1 MAFERLRPRWPSSR
15 RLAAFVAG
23 MAVLWVVVGSPLSTL
38 DHALLTFHMVQHLLL
53 MTVAA
58 PLILWGGHALA
69 FRRAGDLPVECRE
82 NALAP
87 EVWQAV
93 YQRII
98 ENYHPHGAIRRRC
111 TQISSGRMWK
121 ADVAEIPKIA
131 VVDDDESVRDALR
144 SLLKSVGFKAEAF
157 ASAAE
162 LLNSGQLLGLACL
175 ILDVRMPGMS
185 GIELQDRLT
194 ASHDG
199 VPIIF
204 ISAHADEE
212 ARARALA
219 SGAIAFL
226 VKPFSDEA
234 LLDAIE
240 VAVRLPR

>member
-1 MAFERLRPRWPSSR
+1 
-15 RLAAFVAG
+15 VTG
-23 MAVLWVVVGSPLSTL
+23 
-38 DHALLTFHMVQHLLL
+38 AL
-53 MTVAA
+53 
-58 PLILWGGHALA
+58 P
-69 FRRAGDLPVECRE
+69 
-82 NALAP
+82 P

-93 YQRII
+93 YQRMI

-226 VKPFSDEA
+226 VKPFSDKA
-234 LLDAIE
+234 LLDAID
-240 VAVRLPR
+240 VAVRLPRS

>member
-1 MAFERLRPRWPSSR
+1 
-15 RLAAFVAG
+15 
-23 MAVLWVVVGSPLSTL
+23 
-38 DHALLTFHMVQHLLL
+38 
-53 MTVAA
+53 
-58 PLILWGGHALA
+58 
-69 FRRAGDLPVECRE
+69 
-82 NALAP
+82 
-87 EVWQAV
+87 
-93 YQRII
+93 
-98 ENYHPHGAIRRRC
+98 
-111 TQISSGRMWK
+111 MWK

-162 LLNSGQLLGLACL
+162 LLNSGQLLDLACL

-185 GIELQDRLT
+185 GIELQDRLI

-212 ARARALA
+212 SRARALA

-234 LLDAIE
+234 LLNAIE
-240 VAVRLPR
+240 VAVHLPR